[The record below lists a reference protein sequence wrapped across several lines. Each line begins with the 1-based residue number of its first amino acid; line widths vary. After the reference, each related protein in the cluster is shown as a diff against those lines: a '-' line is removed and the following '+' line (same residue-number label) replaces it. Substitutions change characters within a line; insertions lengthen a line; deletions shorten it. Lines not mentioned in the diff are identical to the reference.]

1 MFALLSACLR
11 NTAATWHR
19 SCGRVWFRLNAHDR
33 ARRHF
38 ERVLQLLGDDFV
50 AYVYLGRIAYGL
62 GDYAGWRR
70 EFEHARRT
78 GPERFARLKYPFE
91 LFEPRAAGAL
101 VEEASERATWRT
113 VRAPL
118 LHENRERS
126 SLSRGRVAHGR
137 RGEGADEGC
146 EDRPLRRYGDDFRSE
161 QERDRFRRLPALRVE
176 DLRRAARDAELE
188 ALSRRLQ
195 ADRHDR

>member
-19 SCGRVWFRLNAHDR
+19 SCGRLWFRLNAHDR

-78 GPERFARLKYPFE
+78 EPERFARLKYPFE

-101 VEEASERATWRT
+101 LEEASERATWRT
-113 VRAPL
+113 VRTPVGQ
-118 LHENRERS
+118 ENERT
-126 SLSRGRVAHGR
+126 LSRGQLR
-137 RGEGADEGC
+137 RLHPEAQARADGC
-146 EDRPLRRYGDDFRSE
+146 EDRPL
-161 QERDRFRRLPALRVE
+161 
-176 DLRRAARDAELE
+176 
-188 ALSRRLQ
+188 
-195 ADRHDR
+195 